1 MKRETVIIA
10 ALGILTLAGCN
21 NNHRSQVR
29 KFKQTAEKTNRSC
42 PTRMNETITL
52 DSTRYNEKD
61 NSVSYFYSVTGELDN
76 ATYMNTHYA
85 AFKQALQNAVDN
97 SWKWKNTGNSVLP
110 SAISIIRDQVKSN
123 WLHSPSIPPN
133 RFRFS
138 PSGCMI
144 PRYGRLEIIVP
155 KQIFGSGE

>member
-52 DSTRYNEKD
+52 DSTCYNEKD

-85 AFKQALQNAVDN
+85 AFKQALQDAVDN
-97 SWKWKNTGNSVLP
+97 SVEMEEYRNSVLP
-110 SAISIIRDQVKSN
+110 SAISIIRDQVKGN

>member
-85 AFKQALQNAVDN
+85 AFKQALQDAVDN
-97 SWKWKNTGNSVLP
+97 SVEMEEYRKLRGNRIGMPSCISAYICEVRPWRSFRCCVLNVRM
-110 SAISIIRDQVKSN
+110 IRE
-123 WLHSPSIPPN
+123 
-133 RFRFS
+133 
-138 PSGCMI
+138 GC
-144 PRYGRLEIIVP
+144 
-155 KQIFGSGE
+155 S

>member
-52 DSTRYNEKD
+52 DSTCYNEKD
-61 NSVSYFYSVTGELDN
+61 NSVSYFYSVAGELDN

-97 SWKWKNTGNSVLP
+97 SVEMEEYRKFGTSIRYIYYSGSSKRQLAAFSFNS
-110 SAISIIRDQVKSN
+110 
-123 WLHSPSIPPN
+123 
-133 RFRFS
+133 
-138 PSGCMI
+138 
-144 PRYGRLEIIVP
+144 P
-155 KQIFGSGE
+155 K

>member
-52 DSTRYNEKD
+52 DSTCYNEKD

-85 AFKQALQNAVDN
+85 AFKQALQDAVDN
-97 SWKWKNTGNSVLP
+97 SVEMEEYRKFGT
-110 SAISIIRDQVKSN
+110 SIRYIYIRDQVKGN

>member
-85 AFKQALQNAVDN
+85 ALTSPAECSRQLG
-97 SWKWKNTGNSVLP
+97 GNGRIP
-110 SAISIIRDQVKSN
+110 EIRYFHP
-123 WLHSPSIPPN
+123 L
-133 RFRFS
+133 
-138 PSGCMI
+138 
-144 PRYGRLEIIVP
+144 YLL
-155 KQIFGSGE
+155 FGIK

>member
-52 DSTRYNEKD
+52 DSTCYNEKD

-85 AFKQALQNAVDN
+85 AFKQAL
-97 SWKWKNTGNSVLP
+97 
-110 SAISIIRDQVKSN
+110 
-123 WLHSPSIPPN
+123 PSI
-133 RFRFS
+133 RYIYYSGSSKRQLAAFS
-138 PSGCMI
+138 FNS
-144 PRYGRLEIIVP
+144 P
-155 KQIFGSGE
+155 K

>member
-52 DSTRYNEKD
+52 DSTCYNEKD

-85 AFKQALQNAVDN
+85 AFKQALQDAVDN
-97 SWKWKNTGNSVLP
+97 SVEMEEYRKFGTSIRYIYYSGSSNRQLPAFSVSSPKEIPFHPIRMHDTTLWKT
-110 SAISIIRDQVKSN
+110 
-123 WLHSPSIPPN
+123 
-133 RFRFS
+133 
-138 PSGCMI
+138 
-144 PRYGRLEIIVP
+144 
-155 KQIFGSGE
+155 